1 MAEKRS
7 LSTAAK
13 THGSASIFAA
23 VGVALQAIVGVPG
36 YPAVPPGPIIL
47 AICGIL
53 VLTLMTRFKWII
65 IIGLIG
71 PLFVGVGGAIEGS
84 SWGRLADPGNFA
96 FFITTAI
103 QWIGLVVSIVFG
115 IMALV
120 QAFRKEPAA
129 AA

>member
-1 MAEKRS
+1 MAERRS
-7 LSTAAK
+7 LTPAAR
-13 THGSASIFAA
+13 THGWASVFAA

-53 VLTLMTRFKWII
+53 VLTLMTRVKWII

-71 PLFVGVGGAIEGS
+71 PLFVAVGGAIEGS
-84 SWGRLADPGNFA
+84 SWGRLADPGDFA

-115 IMALV
+115 IIALV
-120 QAFRKEPAA
+120 QAFRKVPTAA
-129 AA
+129 